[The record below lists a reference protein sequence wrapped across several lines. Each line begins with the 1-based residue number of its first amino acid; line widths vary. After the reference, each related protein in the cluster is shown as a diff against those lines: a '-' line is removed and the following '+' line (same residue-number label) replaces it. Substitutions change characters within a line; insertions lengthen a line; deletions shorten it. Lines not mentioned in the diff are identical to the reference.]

1 MSTKQVTIIVP
12 NYKTYE
18 LTKVCLR
25 LLRKN
30 TDLNHADVIVVDNNS
45 NDESSKY
52 LKIYIGSNLFIGMEF
67 QMKAGRCLMHEHWI

>member
-1 MSTKQVTIIVP
+1 MPTKQVTIIVP
-12 NYKTYE
+12 NYKTYQ

-52 LKIYIGSNLFIGMEF
+52 LKSLKWIKFIHRMGF
-67 QMKAGRCLMHEHWI
+67 QTKTDQCPMPEH

>member
-12 NYKTYE
+12 NYKTYQ

-52 LKIYIGSNLFIGMEF
+52 LKSL
-67 QMKAGRCLMHEHWI
+67 K